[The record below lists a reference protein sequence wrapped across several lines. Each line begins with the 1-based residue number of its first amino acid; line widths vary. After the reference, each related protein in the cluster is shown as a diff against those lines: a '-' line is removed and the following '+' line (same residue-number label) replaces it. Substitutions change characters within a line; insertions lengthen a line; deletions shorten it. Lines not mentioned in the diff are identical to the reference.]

1 MKFKK
6 VILFSGVILAV
17 VAATSFYAQQ
27 NIAPTEEEVI
37 TLNRQVI
44 SEQIGAQIKVSEFP
58 QQMSL
63 DWQGQSVLTNIE
75 YTLNPSLQAAAD
87 KLLKSYKPD
96 YAAIVAIDPTTGQIL
111 TMSSFHRD
119 GHQENLTLRGSFPA
133 ASIFKVVTAT
143 AAIDR
148 YDIKPEHEITFNGGS
163 YTLYKKN
170 VLSDQINRWT
180 RHVTLREAFARS
192 FNTAFGRLGN
202 KYMTPNDILDYATK
216 YNFNR
221 AIAADI
227 PVEAGVAMVP
237 SETGYQFAEVSSG
250 FNKFNKMSP
259 IQGAMIAAAIA
270 QDGVMHSPYLVE
282 KIVDEKNDLL
292 YQASPLVS
300 AVTMTPEAA
309 GDLRKLMEAT
319 IHEGT
324 SKKAFRPFVK
334 DRKLKDVEVGG
345 KTGSLTGDEPRGKV
359 DWFVGYAIYGNRKI
373 AIAAV
378 TVNKEKWQV
387 KSAHLAQSLF
397 KQYYY
402 LN

>member
-202 KYMTPNDILDYATK
+202 KYMTPNDILDYAT
-216 YNFNR
+216 
-221 AIAADI
+221 
-227 PVEAGVAMVP
+227 
-237 SETGYQFAEVSSG
+237 
-250 FNKFNKMSP
+250 
-259 IQGAMIAAAIA
+259 
-270 QDGVMHSPYLVE
+270 
-282 KIVDEKNDLL
+282 
-292 YQASPLVS
+292 
-300 AVTMTPEAA
+300 
-309 GDLRKLMEAT
+309 
-319 IHEGT
+319 
-324 SKKAFRPFVK
+324 
-334 DRKLKDVEVGG
+334 
-345 KTGSLTGDEPRGKV
+345 
-359 DWFVGYAIYGNRKI
+359 
-373 AIAAV
+373 
-378 TVNKEKWQV
+378 
-387 KSAHLAQSLF
+387 
-397 KQYYY
+397 
-402 LN
+402 